1 MDLEKYNQDFEAF
14 QKFQKTKNLDYYS
27 NPSKYYIK
35 PFKIA
40 GNLYY
45 IGDQKVCSH
54 LVDTGEGLIMFDCGF
69 PHAAHLL
76 IQAIWELGFN
86 PSDIKYLIISHEHED
101 HYGAIEEFKRLYG
114 CKTVLS
120 KAGANV
126 FRTRNDSVFSEDF
139 KKDFPHMNC
148 TFVPDIE
155 LEDEDIISLGN
166 TKIRCVSTPGHS
178 EGVMSFF
185 FEIFEKNKAYNVG
198 YFGGAGFNTLFKD
211 ILLLQNR
218 PVSVREEFLN
228 SFKKVREEKVDIV
241 LGNHPR
247 QNETLEKREKMI
259 ANNSENPFINPTE
272 WQKFCDTM
280 TSEFIKF
287 MERDK

>member
-1 MDLEKYNQDFEAF
+1 
-14 QKFQKTKNLDYYS
+14 
-27 NPSKYYIK
+27 
-35 PFKIA
+35 
-40 GNLYY
+40 
-45 IGDQKVCSH
+45 
-54 LVDTGEGLIMFDCGF
+54 
-69 PHAAHLL
+69 
-76 IQAIWELGFN
+76 
-86 PSDIKYLIISHEHED
+86 
-101 HYGAIEEFKRLYG
+101 
-114 CKTVLS
+114 
-120 KAGANV
+120 
-126 FRTRNDSVFSEDF
+126 
-139 KKDFPHMNC
+139 
-148 TFVPDIE
+148 
-155 LEDEDIISLGN
+155 
-166 TKIRCVSTPGHS
+166 
-178 EGVMSFF
+178 MSFF